1 MSGSPALL
9 LLLSAGSVL
18 RSPLALLTSLGLL
31 AALPA
36 CNDVTR
42 FSTKPGE
49 SYCGNIVAG
58 PFVRAGFGPGVR
70 MRLRFDADRLESQ
83 PGTISTSDELFTD
96 APLRPIPQLFHDP
109 LSTLSFGEGRERNL
123 VYVVT
128 PTNPK
133 AGPSL
138 FAVVSLL
145 HDGKVEVRLLRG
157 APPAPGTTAVS
168 EAEGKQLF
176 GVFSLDREDS
186 TCGF

>member
-1 MSGSPALL
+1 MF
-9 LLLSAGSVL
+9 

-31 AALPA
+31 ATLPA

-42 FSTKPGE
+42 FTTKPGE
-49 SYCGNIVAG
+49 AYCGNIVAG
-58 PFVRAGFGPGVR
+58 PFVRAGFGPDVR

-83 PGTISTSDELFTD
+83 PGTISTSDGLLTD
-96 APLRPIPQLFHDP
+96 APLRPIPQIFHDP

-123 VYVVT
+123 VYTVT
-128 PTNPK
+128 PTK
-133 AGPSL
+133 RQAGPSL
-138 FAVVSLL
+138 LAVVSLL

-157 APPAPGTTAVS
+157 APPPPGVTAVS
-168 EAEGKQLF
+168 DVDGKQLF